1 MQNENTR
8 NTVMFVVSAMIIL
21 VVYQFLV
28 LGPQQRQREAQL
40 KARAAAAQS
49 LPAQSGIP
57 ANAPAAPAPL
67 TREQALGASTRIQIE
82 TPALKGSLNLR
93 GAQIDDLFLT
103 KYRQTTDRQSPSVEL
118 LTPAGTTNAWFAEFG
133 WAGQNLPGLPGLGTV
148 WALSE
153 GQKLTPSTPVVLSY
167 TSPAGLEFQRRIS
180 VDNQYMFTIEDTV
193 INHSGQPANLA
204 AYGTVQRHGLPV
216 HLAKSGVVHEGAIGV
231 AVGDKSILKLL
242 KYRDWKKKPQG
253 ETFPTK
259 GGWAG
264 ITDMYWLAA
273 IVPDSRHGGTIGF
286 HTVEQ
291 NGINLYQTD
300 YTGSTATLAP
310 GAVHKEIQRLFV
322 GAKEVPAL
330 RHYEKTLA
338 IANFDQAV
346 DWGMFWFLTR
356 PAFWLLEKFYSL
368 VGNFGLAILMLTV
381 TVRLALFPLAN
392 KSYESLS
399 KIKKL
404 QPLMDDLKVKY
415 KDDPAKQQQELMQ
428 IYQREKINPMMGCLP
443 ILFQIPIFFSVYKV
457 LSVTLEMRQ
466 APFFG
471 WVHDLSARDPTTLW
485 NLFGAL
491 PYSPGTLPLIGPLLD
506 GQLHLGIW
514 PILYGVTMWLT
525 TAMNPPA
532 PDPVQQRIFQLM
544 PLIFTFIMAP
554 FAAGLLIYWTWSNIL
569 STLQQYVIMRRYKVD
584 NPIDRIIG
592 QITGKPQTAT

>member
-40 KARAAAAQS
+40 KARAAAVSTQTS
-49 LPAQSGIP
+49 QTGTPGLPDTSPKPI
-57 ANAPAAPAPL
+57 
-67 TREQALGASTRIQIE
+67 TRNQALATSARVAIE
-82 TPALKGSLNLR
+82 TPALRGSLNLK

-103 KYRQTTDRQSPSVEL
+103 GYRQTTDPRSPSVEL
-118 LTPAGTTNAWFAEFG
+118 LTPAGTANAWFAEFG
-133 WAGQNLPGLPGLGTV
+133 WAGQNLPGLPGLSTTWTLTQG
-148 WALSE
+148 E
-153 GQKLTPSTPVVLSY
+153 KLTPKTPITLAY
-167 TSPAGLEFQRRIS
+167 TSPGGLEFRRRVS
-180 VDNQYMFTIEDTV
+180 VDDQYMFTIEDSV
-193 INHSGQPANLA
+193 VNHGAIPVNLA

-216 HLAKSGVVHEGAIGV
+216 HLARSGVVHEGAIGV
-231 AVGDKSILKLL
+231 AVGDKPILKLL
-242 KYRDWKKKPQG
+242 KYRDWKKKTQG
-253 ETFPTK
+253 ESFPTK

-273 IVPDSRHGGTIGF
+273 IVPDSKHGGTIGF

-300 YTGSTATLAP
+300 YTGTATSLSP
-310 GAVHKEIQRLFV
+310 GATHQEIQRLFV
-322 GAKEVPAL
+322 GAKEVPTL
-330 RHYEKTLA
+330 RKYETSLA
-338 IANFDQAV
+338 IPSFDQAV

-368 VGNFGLAILMLTV
+368 VSNFGLAILMLTV
-381 TVRLALFPLAN
+381 TVRLAMFPLAN

-399 KIKKL
+399 KVKKL
-404 QPLMDDLKVKY
+404 QPLMDELKVKY

-471 WVHDLSARDPTTLW
+471 WVHDLSARDPTTIW

-491 PYSPGTLPLIGPLLD
+491 PFAPGSLPFIGSLLD
-506 GQLHLGIW
+506 GQLHLGVW

-532 PDPVQQRIFQLM
+532 PDPMQQRIFQLM

-569 STLQQYVIMRRYKVD
+569 STLQQYVIMRRFKVD
-584 NPIDRIIG
+584 NPIDQIISRL
-592 QITGKPQTAT
+592 TGKSAVAT